1 MVSLIGGGPGAVDLI
16 TVKGLQRIREADC
29 IIYDRLSSP
38 ELLNEAKADCEM
50 IYVGKE
56 SHNHTMKQEEMNFL
70 LVEKAKQYKRV
81 VRLKGGDPYVF
92 GRGGEEALVLK
103 EQGIP
108 FEVVPGIS
116 SSIAGPAYAGIP
128 VTHRGVAMG
137 FHVVTAHNKKDEL
150 ADIDFKAMARGK
162 DTCIF
167 LMGLSKVKEIANKL
181 MEAGMSPET
190 GVAVISKATTPE
202 QQTCVASL
210 LKIAEE
216 VEKAALPSPALIV
229 VGEVVKLRGQLN
241 FFEKKELFGRRYLV
255 TKVGK
260 EQSRLTRI
268 LQEKGAF
275 VAEITTGTIQNKE
288 YLFKKEEL
296 EQVDWLVFTSG
307 NGVSAFFENLK
318 TSGLDSRSLSH
329 TRVASIGKKTSLALE
344 SYGIYRDLEAEK
356 AYADSL
362 AETLEKELT
371 GKENLWYVKAR
382 ETDETLKGKLKDTCN
397 YKEVVLY
404 ENVAVK
410 EAESLDMENEA
421 YDGIFFTCASSV
433 KRFFA
438 EKRERTTLCYSIGE
452 KTTEALLECGIEK
465 AQIRQATEASYE
477 ALAECAL
484 ARN

>member
-38 ELLNEAKADCEM
+38 ELLNEAKADCEL

-56 SHNHTMKQEEMNFL
+56 SHNHTMKQEDMNLL

-150 ADIDFKAMARGK
+150 AEIDFKAMARGK

-190 GVAVISKATTPE
+190 GAAVISRATTPE
-202 QQTCVASL
+202 QKTCVASL

-255 TKVGK
+255 TKVGE

-275 VAEITTGTIQNKE
+275 VTEVTTGVIQKKD
-288 YLFKKEEL
+288 YPLRKEEL

-318 TSGLDSRSLSH
+318 KSGLDSRSLWH
-329 TRVASIGKKTSLALE
+329 TKIASIGKKTSLALE

-371 GKENLWYVKAR
+371 GKENLWYVKAQ

-410 EAESLDMENEA
+410 EAESWDIEEEA